1 MDGGVKEGGAAMTK
15 ATESPS
21 FDDIGGVCIV
31 EELVKKIGHVFVV
44 KRV

>member
-1 MDGGVKEGGAAMTK
+1 LNSGVKEGGAAMTT

-21 FDDIGGVCIV
+21 FDGVGGVCIV
-31 EELVKKIGHVFVV
+31 EELVKKIGHTFVV

>member
-1 MDGGVKEGGAAMTK
+1 MDCGVKEGGATMTT

-21 FDDIGGVCIV
+21 FDGIGGVCIV
-31 EELVKKIGHVFVV
+31 EELVKKIGNTFVV